1 MAFAGADLVRAAP
14 LARAVNARHTATTIT
29 YVLTRNIM
37 IVIIVSESGASV
49 KAGSQ
54 ANYRYI
60 ARRKA
65 PCLHRKRLA
74 LVLPSRR
81 LGVAYFAPGNI
92 CELAGTFCPPPTE
105 PCEADGFADPTGAGA
120 PALPSD
126 SVYAPD

>member
-49 KAGSQ
+49 KAGAPAGSRRS
-54 ANYRYI
+54 A
-60 ARRKA
+60 ARGA
-65 PCLHRKRLA
+65 SCLHCKRLA
-74 LVLPSRR
+74 LVLPARR

-105 PCEADGFADPTGAGA
+105 PCEADGVAAPMGAGA